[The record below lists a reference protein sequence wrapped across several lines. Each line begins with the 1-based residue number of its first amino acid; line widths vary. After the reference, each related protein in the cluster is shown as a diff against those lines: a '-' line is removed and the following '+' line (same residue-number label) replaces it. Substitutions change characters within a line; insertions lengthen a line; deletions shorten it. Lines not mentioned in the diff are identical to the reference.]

1 VDLNPLL
8 EAESGRVRLE
18 MPADFMR
25 LGRTIEF
32 IEAKSNRILPEKS
45 ATYQAAFQAQGFVF
59 PATIVGGNPSTMKP
73 YDEGYFIADAG
84 GAVFHLR
91 QVQGVPELKRIADM
105 VQPEEKARWTALKPR
120 FIQVQEQDN
129 HEVRAIIVAQS
140 GEVSLVIGP
149 DYRLVTLPLTHFDP
163 ATMLLSVRGDLLNR
177 LAVVNSDHHVE
188 AVVLNRNYEFVDRYT
203 EKLLERKDGA
213 AGKLAGN
220 IFPFTLNLEDRN
232 SGYLGFHFEPGKPLV
247 LALNVVLV
255 ILLVTWFLLR
265 KERFAA
271 RWPELLSV
279 AATGV
284 FGFILVWLIPK
295 S

>member
-1 VDLNPLL
+1 MDLNPLL

-73 YDEGYFIADAG
+73 YDEGYFIADGG
-84 GAVFHLR
+84 GAVFHFR

-149 DYRLVTLPLTHFDP
+149 DYRLAGTSVLKILANASVTNDLVTVAGALTYGSKLEVV
-163 ATMLLSVRGDLLNR
+163 LLGTNS
-177 LAVVNSDHHVE
+177 LAVYQTFKLFSFNPKSE
-188 AVVLNRNYEFVDRYT
+188 VDR
-203 EKLLERKDGA
+203 R
-213 AGKLAGN
+213 
-220 IFPFTLNLEDRN
+220 F
-232 SGYLGFHFEPGKPLV
+232 LGCRQP
-247 LALNVVLV
+247 
-255 ILLVTWFLLR
+255 
-265 KERFAA
+265 
-271 RWPELLSV
+271 
-279 AATGV
+279 
-284 FGFILVWLIPK
+284 
-295 S
+295 